1 MYFLSYI
8 EDVNIAHLAE
18 ARPVHLAEARPPR
31 TPNRVDVSRDLLP
44 TAENKPTCKTTTS
57 YYIACGVSFSIAAV
71 GFFLMTR
78 GQLEAS
84 APA

>member
-18 ARPVHLAEARPPR
+18 ARPAHLAEARPPR
-31 TPNRVDVSRDLLP
+31 APNRVDVSRDLLP

-71 GFFLMTR
+71 GFFFITR
-78 GQLEAS
+78 ALLEAPT
-84 APA
+84 PA